1 MSLLFK
7 VQDKSKSYQSQKN
20 TSSYLITSSS
30 FIVLRE
36 TQKKSIAKSVK
47 KQEILL
53 TFIKLAL
60 FIHLFT
66 SKKRRKST

>member
-1 MSLLFK
+1 MYLVFK
-7 VQDKSKSYQSQKN
+7 VQVQIVSKSKKN
-20 TSSYLITSSS
+20 TSSS

-36 TQKKSIAKSVK
+36 TQKKSIAKSIK